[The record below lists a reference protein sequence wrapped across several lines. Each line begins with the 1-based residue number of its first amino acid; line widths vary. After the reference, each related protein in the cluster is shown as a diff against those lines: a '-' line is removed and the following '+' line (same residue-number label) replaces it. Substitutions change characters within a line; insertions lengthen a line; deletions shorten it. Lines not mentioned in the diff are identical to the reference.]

1 MRSLVVAGLALAAAA
16 AVAGA
21 QGLSATEWSI
31 DVTTVAARRTFWGAG
46 VELAHRPGGQVRAAV
61 AAAAGAR
68 DGAAA
73 LRVDATAQFVVTPSA
88 RTGVTLSGGLGL
100 AYAGARHTRGAAWAT
115 AQVGAEAAGG
125 RRRGWFVEL
134 GLGGGLRVAAGWRW
148 RRFPSWW

>member
-1 MRSLVVAGLALAAAA
+1 MASALALTAAAG
-16 AVAGA
+16 VARA
-21 QGLSATEWSI
+21 QGLTATEWS
-31 DVTTVAARRTFWGAG
+31 VGGTMVAARRTFLGAG
-46 VELAHRPGGQVRAAV
+46 VEVAHRPGGQMRAAL

-73 LRVDATAQFVVTPSA
+73 LRIDAMAQFVVTPSA

-100 AYAGARHTRGAAWAT
+100 AYAGARKTRGAAWAT
-115 AQVGAEAAGG
+115 AQLGAEAAAG
-125 RRRGWFVEL
+125 RRRAWFVEL